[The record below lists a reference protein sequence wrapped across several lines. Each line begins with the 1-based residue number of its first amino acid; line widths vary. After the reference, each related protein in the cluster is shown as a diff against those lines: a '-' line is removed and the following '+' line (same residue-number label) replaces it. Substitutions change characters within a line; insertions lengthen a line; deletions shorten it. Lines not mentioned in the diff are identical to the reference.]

1 MLAAPAQILLRAP
14 HTWARV
20 DRMETIAMR
29 GSDGFGL
36 GRVEATSR
44 VVGGLSNDMWHV
56 RTAEGEFAVK
66 VMRAHAETA
75 GFRGNVEA
83 AFQIEMN
90 AFRSGV
96 PCPEPKATPE
106 GHALLRVDGHWLR
119 AHRWHEGTVPDPAE
133 NLSAAGA
140 LLARIHR
147 AGHVVKR
154 PLEDE
159 LMGIRRW
166 TALARL
172 TGLPGLVS
180 DQLRRAAPDLARLES
195 KTLTSRGLLTGFV
208 ASHGD
213 LDPKNTLLADG
224 RLLAVDWDAA
234 GPRSFAREAVS
245 LSLDWSDDIT
255 GFRRTLAAYAESSG
269 ETIPDEPWVFGGWVE
284 ALSGWL
290 VYNAEQRAHTHLG
303 LREVSATCSRLVALH
318 QALDE
323 YMSAVEMN

>member
-1 MLAAPAQILLRAP
+1 
-14 HTWARV
+14 
-20 DRMETIAMR
+20 MEAIVVKGAE
-29 GSDGFGL
+29 GFGL

-44 VVGGLSNDMWHV
+44 VEGGLSNDMWHV

-66 VMRAHAETA
+66 VMRAHAETD
-75 GFRGNVEA
+75 GFRGSIEA

-90 AFRSGV
+90 AFRTGV

-106 GHALLRVDGHWLR
+106 GHALLRVDGQWLR
-119 AHRWHEGTVPDPAE
+119 AHRWHMGTVPDPAE
-133 NLSAAGA
+133 NLSAAGV

-147 AGHVVKR
+147 AGEAVQR

-166 TALARL
+166 TALAKI
-172 TGLPGLVS
+172 TGLPGHVP
-180 DQLRRAAPDLARLES
+180 DQLRRAAPDLAKLES

-213 LDPKNTLLADG
+213 LDPKNTLLAG
-224 RLLAVDWDAA
+224 ERLLAVDWDAA

-255 GFRRTLAAYAESSG
+255 GFRRRLAAYAESSG
-269 ETIPDEPWVFGGWVE
+269 TTIPAEPWVFGGWVE

-303 LREVSATCSRLVALH
+303 LREVSTTCSRLLALH

-323 YMSAVEMN
+323 YVSAVETN

>member
-1 MLAAPAQILLRAP
+1 
-14 HTWARV
+14 
-20 DRMETIAMR
+20 MEAIVVKGAE
-29 GSDGFGL
+29 GFGL

-44 VVGGLSNDMWHV
+44 VEGGLSNDMWHV

-66 VMRAHAETA
+66 VMRAHAETD
-75 GFRGNVEA
+75 GFRGSIEA

-90 AFRSGV
+90 AFRTGV

-106 GHALLRVDGHWLR
+106 GHALLRVDGQWLR
-119 AHRWHEGTVPDPAE
+119 AHRWHMGTVPDPAE
-133 NLSAAGA
+133 NLSAAGV

-147 AGHVVKR
+147 AGEAVQR

-166 TALARL
+166 TALAKI
-172 TGLPGLVS
+172 TGLPGHVP
-180 DQLRRAAPDLARLES
+180 DQLRRAAPDLAQLES

-213 LDPKNTLLADG
+213 LDPKNTLLAG
-224 RLLAVDWDAA
+224 ERLLAVDWDAA

-269 ETIPDEPWVFGGWVE
+269 TTIPAEPWVFGGWVE

-303 LREVSATCSRLVALH
+303 LREVSTTCSRLLALH

-323 YMSAVEMN
+323 YVSAVETN

>member
-1 MLAAPAQILLRAP
+1 
-14 HTWARV
+14 
-20 DRMETIAMR
+20 MEAIVVKGAE
-29 GSDGFGL
+29 GFGL

-56 RTAEGEFAVK
+56 TSAEGEFAVK

-75 GFRGNVEA
+75 GFRMNVEA

-90 AFRSGV
+90 AFGTGV

-106 GHALLRVDGHWLR
+106 GRALLRVDGHWLR

-133 NLSAAGA
+133 NLSAAGV

-147 AGHVVKR
+147 AGEVVKR
-154 PLEDE
+154 SPEDE
-159 LMGIRRW
+159 FMGIRRW

-172 TGLPGLVS
+172 TGLPGHVS

-195 KTLTSRGLLTGFV
+195 RTLASRGLLTAFV
-208 ASHGD
+208 DSHGD
-213 LDPKNTLLADG
+213 LDPKNTLLAGG

-245 LSLDWSDDIT
+245 LGLDWSDDVT

-269 ETIPDEPWVFGGWVE
+269 ERIPAEPWVFGGWVE

-303 LREVSATCSRLVALH
+303 LQEVSTTCTRLLALH

-323 YMSAVEMN
+323 YVSAVETT